1 MISNISGFSCR
12 SFIRLFN
19 RYYILFS
26 FKLYILFKLTIF
38 SHLSKHRIYQQ
49 EITIQLFYLKKK
61 RNYIL
66 SKYEFCHSLVSC
78 SSNWSVY
85 ISLPNNISRLN
96 LVKTFCDILFEDKT
110 FLRQEA
116 PCQPDKVE
124 HDHMNPWENVNYRIN
139 FLDGRK

>member
-1 MISNISGFSCR
+1 MISSISGFSCR

-26 FKLYILFKLTIF
+26 FKLLHSLQTYNIFSFIKTPYLLAGNNDSIILF
-38 SHLSKHRIYQQ
+38 
-49 EITIQLFYLKKK
+49 EKKK

-85 ISLPNNISRLN
+85 ISLRNNISRLN

-116 PCQPDKVE
+116 PCQPNKVE
-124 HDHMNPWENVNYRIN
+124 HDHNEPM
-139 FLDGRK
+139 GKC